1 MRVRRGQVGKMAADG
16 TPRRGQALRTV
27 AVVGASL
34 AGLRATETLRR
45 DGYDGRIVLVGAEPH
60 LPYDRPPLSKQFLA
74 GEWEPQELALRRA
87 PYDELD
93 IDLRLGVRATALDA
107 GARVLTLDDGE
118 TLAFDGA
125 LLATGSTPRTLPD
138 TPALDGIFVLR
149 TVDDALDLR
158 ARLDAGPRVV
168 VVGAGFIGSE
178 VAATCRDAGPPT
190 SPCSKRSPRRWSGDS
205 DRCSAWCAASC
216 TATTGS
222 TFGSESASPPSRA
235 TVAVERVRLDDGST
249 VDADVVVVGVGVVPV
264 TDWLEGSGLVLDN
277 GIVCDETLLAAPGI
291 VAAGDVARWPNPLFD
306 GELMRLEHWTNAAEQ
321 GVAAARRLLVAE
333 GDEPEVYA
341 PVPFVWSDQYD
352 RKIQTVGHFRGDDD
366 MEVVYGTLEERRF
379 VVGVRPQRSTGRR
392 TRIFHAGQGHAVS
405 QDDRGAGHVRRGHRA
420 RQRVVRRRTRETPR
434 SAGAG
439 ADPSLRDRRRLR
451 ASATSRPWARCCP

>member
-1 MRVRRGQVGKMAADG
+1 
-16 TPRRGQALRTV
+16 LRTV
-27 AVVGASL
+27 VVVGASL

-45 DGYDGRIVLVGAEPH
+45 EGFDGRIVFVGAEPH
-60 LPYDRPPLSKQFLA
+60 LPYDRPPLSKQLLA
-74 GEWEPQELALRRA
+74 GEWQPQEIALRRA

-93 IDLRLGVRATALDA
+93 VELRLGVRATALDA
-107 GARVLTLDDGE
+107 GERVLTFDGGE

-125 LLATGSTPRTLPD
+125 LLATGATPRTLPG
-138 TPALDGIFVLR
+138 TPDLDGIFVLR

-178 VAATCRDAGPPT
+178 VAATCRLRGLQVTVLEALPAPLVRGLGPVLGMV
-190 SPCSKRSPRRWSGDS
+190 CGELHRDHGVDLRLGVGVAAIEGDG
-205 DRCSAWCAASC
+205 R
-216 TATTGS
+216 
-222 TFGSESASPPSRA
+222 
-235 TVAVERVRLDDGST
+235 VERVRLDDGST
-249 VDADVVVVGVGVVPV
+249 VEADVVVVGVGVVPV

-321 GVAAARRLLVAE
+321 GVAAARRLLVTE

-379 VVGVRPQRSTGRR
+379 VSVFGRNGRLVGALGFSMPAKVMQYRKMIEERAT
-392 TRIFHAGQGHAVS
+392 FAEAVE
-405 QDDRGAGHVRRGHRA
+405 RA
-420 RQRVVRRRTRETPR
+420 R
-434 SAGAG
+434 
-439 ADPSLRDRRRLR
+439 
-451 ASATSRPWARCCP
+451 TS